1 MIEWRRSI
9 ERRQSLCRSPMCLLS
24 DSQSKEEMVYTFVY
38 NQVQHHKIV
47 CCGKCTRLGWW
58 RLWNSISLWGLFR
71 MRKIMARL
79 SVFRCP
85 LLTIPYKTYSDT
97 SYFTHKLLNFEKEL
111 HYQNLI
117 KIQAKTPRFIAGIL
131 EFHFLKDELH
141 WTRFTE
147 TEKCCIA
154 LYIFT

>member
-1 MIEWRRSI
+1 
-9 ERRQSLCRSPMCLLS
+9 
-24 DSQSKEEMVYTFVY
+24 
-38 NQVQHHKIV
+38 
-47 CCGKCTRLGWW
+47 
-58 RLWNSISLWGLFR
+58 

-117 KIQAKTPRFIAGIL
+117 KIQAKTPPFYSRHPRVSFSTSLNKIY
-131 EFHFLKDELH
+131 
-141 WTRFTE
+141 RN
-147 TEKCCIA
+147 
-154 LYIFT
+154 